1 MPRPRAGDVPVVS
14 SAKLG
19 AFFTLFVALM
29 VSGAMAVTGVSLL
42 VSGDPVQIGVGV
54 GVLLLVVVGALLI
67 AGEVRLGAASE
78 RLGKQLEQE
87 GQLPFDPPGVTR
99 LASGRLEK
107 ADADA
112 VFEDRRLEVERA
124 PGDWRAW
131 WRLAAA
137 YGDARDP
144 RRGRR
149 AMRKAV
155 SLERASRT
163 G

>member
-1 MPRPRAGDVPVVS
+1 MSRVP
-14 SAKLG
+14 SAKVG
-19 AFFTLFVALM
+19 AAFTVLVAVM
-29 VSGAMAVTGVSLL
+29 VSGAMTVTALSLL
-42 VSGDPVQIGVGV
+42 VSGDLVLVGV
-54 GVLLLVVVGALLI
+54 GIGILLLVVVGLLLV

-78 RLGKQLEQE
+78 RLALQLERE
-87 GQLPFDPPGVTR
+87 GGLPFDPPGVKR

-107 ADADA
+107 VDADA
-112 VFEDRRLEVERA
+112 VFEDRRREVERD
-124 PGDWRAW
+124 PEDWRAW

-155 SLERASRT
+155 SLERASRQ

>member
-1 MPRPRAGDVPVVS
+1 MSRVS
-14 SAKLG
+14 SAKVG
-19 AFFTLFVALM
+19 AAFTVLVAVM
-29 VSGAMAVTGVSLL
+29 VSGAMTVTALSLL
-42 VSGDPVQIGVGV
+42 ASGDLVLVGV
-54 GVLLLVVVGALLI
+54 GIGILLLVVVGLLLV
-67 AGEVRLGAASE
+67 AGEVQLGAASE
-78 RLGKQLEQE
+78 RLALQLERE
-87 GQLPFDPPGVTR
+87 GGLPFDRPGVKR

-107 ADADA
+107 VDADA
-112 VFEDRRLEVERA
+112 VFEDRRLEVEQA
-124 PGDWRAW
+124 PEDWRAW

-155 SLERASRT
+155 SLERATRQ

>member
-1 MPRPRAGDVPVVS
+1 MAGRV
-14 SAKLG
+14 G
-19 AFFTLFVALM
+19 AAVTVLVLLM
-29 VSGAMAVTGVSLL
+29 VSSAMAVTGVSLL
-42 VSGDPVQIGVGV
+42 ATGDLVQVGVGV
-54 GVLLLVVVGALLI
+54 GVLLLVAVGLVLV
-67 AGEVRLGAASE
+67 AGEVRLGAESA
-78 RLGKQLEQE
+78 RLARRLEAE
-87 GQLPFDPPGVTR
+87 GGLPYDPPGMTR

-112 VFEDRRLEVERA
+112 VFEARRRDVEAA
-124 PGDWRAW
+124 PEDWRAW

-137 YGDARDP
+137 YGEARDP

-155 SLERASRT
+155 SLERSAR